1 MAVLLK
7 TVTTQQAQSGW
18 SGAFSSWPV
27 YALVCVGVSGV
38 AVNQL
43 AYRTARLSA
52 SMPVLNVVDGAVA
65 LLFGYIVFHEVPRHD
80 PLAIVIELIAVTGL
94 GVGLWVLARYEAE
107 SVEVVDEPADDA
119 EPEPQDQGPS
129 GYGSRV

>member
-1 MAVLLK
+1 
-7 TVTTQQAQSGW
+7 
-18 SGAFSSWPV
+18 
-27 YALVCVGVSGV
+27 VCVGVSGV

-65 LLFGYIVFHEVPRHD
+65 LAFGYVVFHEVPRHD
-80 PLAIVIELIAVTGL
+80 PLAILIELVAIVGL

-107 SVEVVDEPADDA
+107 SVQLDEDPAPGA
-119 EPEPQDQGPS
+119 HEPEPSDQGPS